1 METTKAA
8 TPQQDGRLAL
18 TVQLLLNGF
27 PGHLDVHNQFVV
39 FALVHL
45 CEDQAVFEG
54 IVLQNSNPDD
64 LAVEGDGAAALDQL
78 YPKPQRG
85 VGLVAVLR
93 RDAGPGGADVFHLAL
108 NGRIHLQVS
117 RSVQLSLCIEQRKP
131 DGRPVGVNG
140 NQTQVLQL
148 AAENCGFLHT
158 GGEVDGFEILV
169 VAPNCDLL
177 SNRESRQSERI
188 RDALDGDTGQAEGRQ
203 FTGEQGGAVLGKN
216 LYRQVTGNDR
226 GRAIASTVRI
236 SRRVFHRLGPGSE
249 EISQHNINLLWSI
262 KLVVSGQL
270 FESYAKKGVRI
281 GKTYLDLRQLDVVN
295 NIKDKA
301 GAEAW
306 GTSPQQKQT
315 FPILPISLY

>member
-1 METTKAA
+1 MEITKAA

-18 TVQLLLNGF
+18 AVQLLLDGF
-27 PGHLDVHNQFVV
+27 PGHLNVHNQFVV

-64 LAVEGDGAAALDQL
+64 LAVEGDGAAALNQL

-93 RDAGPGGADVFHLAL
+93 RDAGPGGADVLHLAL
-108 NGRIHLQVS
+108 DRGIHLQVS

-140 NQTQVLQL
+140 NQAQILQL
-148 AAENCGFLHT
+148 AAENCGLPHP

-169 VAPNCDLL
+169 VAPDGNFLPD
-177 SNRESRQSERI
+177 REGGQRKRI
-188 RDALDGDTGQAEGRQ
+188 RNALDGDAGQIEGRQ
-203 FTGEQGGAVLGKN
+203 FAGEQGGAVLAKN

-226 GRAIASTVRI
+226 G
-236 SRRVFHRLGPGSE
+236 
-249 EISQHNINLLWSI
+249 
-262 KLVVSGQL
+262 
-270 FESYAKKGVRI
+270 
-281 GKTYLDLRQLDVVN
+281 
-295 NIKDKA
+295 
-301 GAEAW
+301 
-306 GTSPQQKQT
+306 
-315 FPILPISLY
+315 